1 MKVVGISACSGGWVT
16 VKLDNCSWDVSVFK
30 TISDFVV
37 FNKDCNIFVVNI
49 PIGVLNGSLDER
61 ICDKNARAF
70 FSGDN
75 NIEIPFVPCREALY
89 CNSFGV
95 ANVIN
100 KRLTG
105 RYLSPQMWELCERI
119 KELDKLINDD
129 ISLREK
135 FIECNV
141 ELAFYSLS
149 GRKNKN
155 NKVLLSGYN
164 ERRNILKNIY
174 PKTDEILNYSIENFQ
189 RKDLK
194 IHNVLDALCLALNG
208 INGLKYGFMRIPSN
222 LEFDDFG
229 IRMQIEIANYKDIF
243 SKVVNEQ

>member
-1 MKVVGISACSGGWVT
+1 MKVVGITACSVGWVA
-16 VKLDNCSWDVSVFK
+16 VKLDNSSWDVSVFK
-30 TISDFVV
+30 TISECVAI
-37 FNKDCNIFVVNI
+37 NKDCKVFVVNV
-49 PIGVLNGSLDER
+49 PIGVLNGSQDER
-61 ICDKNARAF
+61 ICDKNARIF

-89 CNSFGV
+89 CSSFGV

-105 RYLSPQMWELCERI
+105 RYLSPQMWELCEKI
-119 KELDKLINDD
+119 KELDKFIIED
-129 ISLREK
+129 ISFREK

-149 GRKNKN
+149 GKRNKN

-164 ERRNILKNIY
+164 ERRNILTSIY
-174 PKTDEILNYSIENFQ
+174 SKTDEILNYSIENFQ
-189 RKDLK
+189 RKELK
-194 IHNVLDALCLALNG
+194 THNVLDALCLALNG
-208 INGLKYGFMRIPSN
+208 INGLKYGFMKIPSN

-243 SKVVNEQ
+243 SKVVNE